1 MEWTKGQID
10 SFNKKKKKNVDLKC
24 QATKCFQ
31 KYFYLLKETKYLP
44 TKWEKTFENYLS
56 DKGLVSGTYK

>member
-1 MEWTKGQID
+1 MQI
-10 SFNKKKKKNVDLKC
+10 LKC
-24 QATKCFQ
+24 QAIKCSQ
-31 KYFYLLKETKYLP
+31 KYFHLLKDTKYLP